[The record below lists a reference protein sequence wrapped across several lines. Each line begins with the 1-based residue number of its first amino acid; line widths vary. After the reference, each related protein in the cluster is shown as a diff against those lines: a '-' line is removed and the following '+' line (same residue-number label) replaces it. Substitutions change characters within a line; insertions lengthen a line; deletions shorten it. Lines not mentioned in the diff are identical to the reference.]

1 MSFRDNLQHLRDT
14 RNMTQSELAML
25 VGVSRQSV
33 AKWEAE
39 KSYPEM
45 DKLLKL

>member
-25 VGVSRQSV
+25 VGVSPAVGGEVGGR
-33 AKWEAE
+33 E
-39 KSYPEM
+39 KLSRNG
-45 DKLLKL
+45 